1 MAAAANNDRGIR
13 ALSVVGSERAI
24 GEIAQDLHKM
34 WESVGRLVP
43 EKAALGDRVLFRLAK
58 AFFQDNM
65 VLRSGSPEDD
75 LVQEQYDQLQRRYL
89 LTEPEGVRAL
99 ISAIRHQYLLREVP
113 VGEAALPRSGMVKVS
128 GLAYA
133 ALCVRVELP
142 PASLNAHRGDM
153 VLTLVQ
159 GDERLLGSL
168 PVADV
173 VGYQKQ
179 GHSLAALAPLHR
191 WSRRPGQ
198 AVQVAYGDWFTA
210 DGYGRELAAAAIAG
224 LVVRRG
230 EAANGM
236 GGVSPLFALTNAGRR
251 WLLDRPSLEAAFQH
265 FNRIEEHTAW
275 LRGECG
281 QVAFDTSTGAI
292 LGRYG
297 GQDPRPSHVDLSP
310 MNGEACAGRFYEAAD
325 LTLYSE
331 DGLYRQPGSDGLWP
345 T

>member
-1 MAAAANNDRGIR
+1 MAAAVNSDRGIR
-13 ALSVVGSERAI
+13 ALSVIGNERSI
-24 GEIAQDLHKM
+24 GEIAQDLYKM
-34 WESVGRLVP
+34 WESAGRLVP

-58 AFFQDNM
+58 AFFHDNM

-89 LTEPEGVRAL
+89 LTEPEGVREL
-99 ISAIRHQYLLREVP
+99 ISAIRHQHLLKAVPDGEEV
-113 VGEAALPRSGMVKVS
+113 LPRSGMVKVS

-133 ALCVRVELP
+133 PLIVRVELP
-142 PASLNAHRGDM
+142 PASLDAHRRD
-153 VLTLVQ
+153 VLLTVVQ

-173 VGYQKQ
+173 VGYRKQ
-179 GHSLAALAPLHR
+179 EHSLAALAPLHR

-236 GGVSPLFALTNAGRR
+236 GGTSPLFALTNAGRR
-251 WLLDRPSLEAAFQH
+251 WLLNRPSLEAAFQH

-275 LRGECG
+275 LRGESG

-297 GQDPRPSHVDLSP
+297 GQDPRPSHVDVSQ
-310 MNGEACAGRFYEAAD
+310 MNGEACAGRFYEATG

-331 DGLYRQPGSDGLWP
+331 DGLYQQPESDGLRP
-345 T
+345 A